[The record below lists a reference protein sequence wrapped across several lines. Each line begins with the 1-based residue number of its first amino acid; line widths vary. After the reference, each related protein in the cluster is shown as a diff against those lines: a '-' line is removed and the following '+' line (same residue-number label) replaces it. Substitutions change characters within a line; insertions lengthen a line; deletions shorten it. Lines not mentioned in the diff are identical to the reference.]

1 MTDYNVPSPVKG
13 SNVSVATTITGRERI
28 FAVRLGVGTSIA
40 KTIAIPVSLL
50 DAYVSST

>member
-1 MTDYNVPSPVKG
+1 MTNYPTKG

-28 FAVRLGVGTSIA
+28 LAVRLSVNSSVA

-50 DAYVSST
+50 EIYTSIN